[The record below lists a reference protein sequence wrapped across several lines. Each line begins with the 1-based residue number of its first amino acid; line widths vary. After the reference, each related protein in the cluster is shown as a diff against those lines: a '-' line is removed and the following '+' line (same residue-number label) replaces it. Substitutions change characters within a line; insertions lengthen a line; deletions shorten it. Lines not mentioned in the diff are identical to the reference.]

1 LDGLIN
7 SRRSCLSEAEQNTTI
22 EAGYEN
28 HHGTIGHTSHGLS
41 CHSQWG
47 SSEDQQVQMKLSRKR
62 LDEFER
68 IFYPR
73 SIAVVGASA
82 NPLKMGS
89 LWVRGLTSSG
99 FKGPVYPVNPGG
111 GEVYGLKI
119 YPNLRSITG
128 PVDLV
133 VCCIPR
139 ASVLDLLDDCA
150 AKGIGAIY
158 FFTAGF
164 RETGEPEWIRV
175 EEEIARRA
183 RKGRFRII
191 GPNCIGV
198 CCPEHGIPY
207 GPSTLLGR
215 VGSAG
220 FISQSGGHAGKMLE
234 IATTRRIG
242 FSKVVSIGN
251 CCDLGSADFLEYM
264 AVDPRTSVIGLYLE
278 GPRDSQR
285 LIQAMEA
292 VSQNKPVVVW
302 KGGRTAAGA
311 RAANSHTG
319 ALAASAAVWSAAL
332 KQVGAVEVH
341 GLDELADTF
350 LLFQRAGRLE
360 RSNLGIIC
368 GLTDGGGGEAVLS
381 ADACAALGINITPF
395 TERTRREL
403 LGLLGQVGSVLVNP
417 LDVSQRSGDLQ
428 TFEKAMELVA
438 AEPQIDVVVI
448 YENADLLARFMTKEV
463 ADLINAVIVKVARKQ
478 SKPVIV
484 VSPPGSSDAD
494 RLDIEYRLSE
504 AGIPV
509 YPSMERAARA
519 IANVNQYYRR
529 RAAAEDDH

>member
-1 LDGLIN
+1 MSKD
-7 SRRSCLSEAEQNTTI
+7 
-22 EAGYEN
+22 
-28 HHGTIGHTSHGLS
+28 
-41 CHSQWG
+41 
-47 SSEDQQVQMKLSRKR
+47 R
-62 LDEFER
+62 LGEFER

-82 NPLKMGS
+82 NPFKMGS
-89 LWVRGLTSSG
+89 LWVWGLTSSG
-99 FKGPVYPVNPGG
+99 FKGPIYPVNPGG

-119 YPNLRSITG
+119 YPNLTSITG

-139 ASVLDLLDDCA
+139 ASVLHLLDDCA
-150 AKGIGAIY
+150 DKRIGAIY

-175 EEEIARRA
+175 EEEMARRA
-183 RKGRFRII
+183 RKGEFRII

-220 FISQSGGHAGKMLE
+220 FISQSGGHAGKMME
-234 IATTRRIG
+234 IATTRHIG

-264 AVDPRTSVIGLYLE
+264 ASDPKTSVIGLYLE

-285 LIQAMEA
+285 LIQVIGAA
-292 VSQNKPVVVW
+292 SKKKPVVVW
-302 KGGRTAAGA
+302 KGGRTEAGA
-311 RAANSHTG
+311 RAANSLTG
-319 ALAASAAVWSAAL
+319 ALAASADVWSAAL

-341 GLDELADTF
+341 GLDELADTL
-350 LLFQRAGRLE
+350 LLFQKVGNLE
-360 RSNLGIIC
+360 RSNLGIVC
-368 GLTDGGGGEAVLS
+368 GLTDGGGGEAVLA
-381 ADACAALGINITPF
+381 ADACAALGIKVTPF

-417 LDVSQRSGDLQ
+417 LDVSQRPGDLQ
-428 TFEKAMELVA
+428 ALERAIELVTG
-438 AEPQIDVVVI
+438 EPQIDVLVV
-448 YENADLLARFMTKEV
+448 YENADLLTRFMTREV
-463 ADLINAVIVKVARKQ
+463 ADLVNGVIAKVARTQ
-478 SKPVIV
+478 SKPTIV
-484 VSPPGSSDAD
+484 VSPPGSSDTD

-519 IANVNQYYRR
+519 IANVNQYYRS
-529 RAAAEDDH
+529 RAMADDTC